1 MFAAPRFPIR
11 SPGWRRAQWPAAR
24 GGRQRPRWVGNY
36 PVLHGASPCKG
47 LGVGGNSSRSFDFD
61 DWYGACPE
69 KAVGKLSPRGEQPV
83 TKFIVHCSVAIL
95 LILIAASLCP
105 AAEDM
110 GIITGSDKGTYYQFG
125 LDLQKL
131 SKPTGVNLTVHTS
144 KGSIENIFAVYQR
157 PGVQMGIVQSD
168 VLAFVARVQS
178 DPVLQ
183 RIAKKTRMVFPL
195 YNEEAHVLGRKGIRD
210 FDDLGGKRV
219 AIGRDGSGTYLT
231 ARLLFK
237 LSEVAPSEMVP
248 IDTGEALRELKA
260 GRIDAMFYVAGYP
273 LKLLKD
279 DVTEKDGLELIP
291 ITNKSITEFYP
302 RAEIPANVYEWQ
314 RTPVNSVAV
323 KAVLVSFDFRR
334 KDCDNVGR
342 FAQTISRQMSW
353 LLQNGHS
360 KWKVVDLNY
369 PLKGWEQ
376 YDCVRKYVG
385 TAAPAGTA
393 SPVKSGQNENPVFN
407 AIKGLLDE

>member
-1 MFAAPRFPIR
+1 M
-11 SPGWRRAQWPAAR
+11 
-24 GGRQRPRWVGNY
+24 
-36 PVLHGASPCKG
+36 K
-47 LGVGGNSSRSFDFD
+47 
-61 DWYGACPE
+61 
-69 KAVGKLSPRGEQPV
+69 
-83 TKFIVHCSVAIL
+83 KFVIHCSFAIL

-105 AAEDM
+105 AAEEM
-110 GIITGSDKGTYYQFG
+110 GLITGGEKGTYYQFG

-131 SKPTGVNLTVHTS
+131 VKTAGVNLTVHNS

-178 DPVLQ
+178 DPVLT

-195 YNEEAHVLGRKGIRD
+195 YNEEVHVLGKRGIRD

-237 LSEVAPSEMVP
+237 LSEVNPSEMVP
-248 IDTGEALRELKA
+248 IDTGEALAELKA
-260 GRIDAMFYVAGYP
+260 GRVDAMFYVAGYP
-273 LKLLKD
+273 VKLLKE
-279 DVTEKDGLELIP
+279 DVAEKDGLELIP

-314 RTPVNSVAV
+314 RTPVSSVAV

-353 LLQNGHS
+353 LLQNGHP

-369 PLKGWEQ
+369 PLKGCEQ
-376 YDCVRKYVG
+376 YDCVRKYLGSAQAGVP
-385 TAAPAGTA
+385 APTK
-393 SPVKSGQNENPVFN
+393 VGQNENPVFN
-407 AIKGLLDE
+407 AIKGHLDE

>member
-1 MFAAPRFPIR
+1 MTK
-11 SPGWRRAQWPAAR
+11 S
-24 GGRQRPRWVGNY
+24 
-36 PVLHGASPCKG
+36 
-47 LGVGGNSSRSFDFD
+47 
-61 DWYGACPE
+61 
-69 KAVGKLSPRGEQPV
+69 
-83 TKFIVHCSVAIL
+83 KFIILSSVAIL
-95 LILIAASLCP
+95 MLLVAASLCP

-110 GIITGSDKGTYYQFG
+110 GIITGGDKGTYYQFG

-131 SKPTGVNLTVHTS
+131 SKPAVNLTVHTS

-178 DPVLQ
+178 DPVLS

-195 YNEEAHVLGRKGIRD
+195 YNEEVHLLGKKGIRD
-210 FDDLGGKRV
+210 FDDLTGKRV

-231 ARLLFK
+231 SRLLFK
-237 LSEVAPSEMVP
+237 LSEVVPAEMVP
-248 IDTGEALRELKA
+248 IDTGEALAELKA
-260 GRIDAMFYVAGYP
+260 GRIDAMFYVAGFP
-273 LKLLKD
+273 VKLLKE

-342 FAQTISRQMSW
+342 FAQTMSKQMSW
-353 LLQNGHS
+353 LLQNGHP
-360 KWKVVDLNY
+360 KWKAVDLNY

-385 TAAPAGTA
+385 TAAAA
-393 SPVKSGQNENPVFN
+393 NENPVFN
-407 AIKGLLDE
+407 AIKGLLDD

>member
-1 MFAAPRFPIR
+1 MTKSKLII
-11 SPGWRRAQWPAAR
+11 Q
-24 GGRQRPRWVGNY
+24 
-36 PVLHGASPCKG
+36 
-47 LGVGGNSSRSFDFD
+47 SS
-61 DWYGACPE
+61 
-69 KAVGKLSPRGEQPV
+69 L
-83 TKFIVHCSVAIL
+83 AIL
-95 LILIAASLCP
+95 MLLIAASLCP

-110 GIITGSDKGTYYQFG
+110 GSITGGDKGTYYQFG

-131 SKPTGVNLTVHTS
+131 TKPAGVNLTVHTS
-144 KGSIENIFAVYQR
+144 KGFIENIFAVYQR

-195 YNEEAHVLGRKGIRD
+195 YNEEVHLLGKKGIRD
-210 FDDLGGKRV
+210 FDDLTGKRV

-231 ARLLFK
+231 SRLLFK
-237 LSEVAPSEMVP
+237 LSEVVPAEMVP
-248 IDTGEALRELKA
+248 IDTGEALAELKA
-260 GRIDAMFYVAGYP
+260 GRIDAMFYVAGLP
-273 LKLLKD
+273 VKLLKE
-279 DVTEKDGLELIP
+279 DVAEKDGLELIP

-314 RTPVNSVAV
+314 KTPVSSVAV

-342 FAQTISRQMSW
+342 FAQTLQKQMPS
-353 LLQNGHS
+353 LLQNGHP

-376 YDCVRKYVG
+376 YDCVRKYIG
-385 TAAPAGTA
+385 TAAAAPTTAAKPAA
-393 SPVKSGQNENPVFN
+393 NENPVFN